1 MRRALAAAGTAL
13 LLACGLGACSDD
25 GGVKAESSEPSAEV
39 PETDLPT
46 DLPTEIPTDL
56 PTEIPTGLPTET
68 ESEVA
73 PSGAGV
79 DACSIVTPELVQST
93 FGIGDPGQ
101 VLPQPASLGD
111 PDSTDCYFVGDEA
124 TIVVQATSRADQ
136 DLPESSYS
144 YAGLPGAVEVP
155 GADRGWAFVFPGQSG
170 DTLVSGLI
178 LVKGQNGMNFSITI
192 NGHPYDND
200 TLLAFAEDVLAG
212 L

>member
-39 PETDLPT
+39 PGTDLPT
-46 DLPTEIPTDL
+46 DLPTEIATDL
-56 PTEIPTGLPTET
+56 PTEIPTDLPTET

-79 DACSIVTPELVQST
+79 DACSIVTPELVQSA

-111 PDSTDCYFVGDEA
+111 PDSTDCYFVGEEA

-136 DLPESSYS
+136 DLPESGYS

-155 GADRGWAFVFPGQSG
+155 GADRGWSPGPRWWPRRRRSSSPWSPG
-170 DTLVSGLI
+170 RRGW
-178 LVKGQNGMNFSITI
+178 
-192 NGHPYDND
+192 P
-200 TLLAFAEDVLAG
+200 AG
-212 L
+212 AAPGRGRQCRTPTGRAPA